1 MAEAMCE
8 SCRKPSSQLTGIYIA
23 NSNEYTMQ
31 TLIELSTKL
40 ITGFQLMKGNL
51 SFWAPLTPA
60 ASFNCW

>member
-51 SFWAPLTPA
+51 SF
-60 ASFNCW
+60 